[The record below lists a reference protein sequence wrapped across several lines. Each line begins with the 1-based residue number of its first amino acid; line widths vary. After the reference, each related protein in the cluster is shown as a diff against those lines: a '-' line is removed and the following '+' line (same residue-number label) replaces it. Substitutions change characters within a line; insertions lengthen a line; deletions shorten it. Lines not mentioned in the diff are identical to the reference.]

1 MDIRLDNLI
10 ERKARKKGPLEKKE
24 KKTWRTIFNIQLLN
38 DEIKINNFFFKKQSQ
53 SVITF
58 KTGVSNMNMRL
69 TL

>member
-38 DEIKINNFFFKKQSQ
+38 DEIKINNFFLKNK
-53 SVITF
+53 
-58 KTGVSNMNMRL
+58 VSP
-69 TL
+69 